1 MMSQASSSR
10 SGRSSMELK
19 TERKDN
25 GGLEQGDGEDDAGGV
40 KEEEGEVE
48 GHTTTTDDAHQQLDA
63 GNSSDLEIVVGI
75 DEDHIKFLTSMHSGD
90 EEPAHNGHHSG
101 GGSGTVRT
109 APTTA
114 QERRRRSGSGSVG
127 GGSVGGV
134 SASQNGGSVRPAAH
148 KLTQRKQHQQQSGL
162 LHHSHRL
169 NGIFNGNGKAARRR
183 MSGVGEGITGNGATN
198 RPLAFTDDS
207 ADDED
212 DDEEDEDSDEDDDDS
227 DDEDDDEDVMAE
239 AATILSKTAQQRS
252 VASAEARRYQC
263 DLCPRAFAR
272 PDYLRYHMRTHEKS
286 NSFECKL
293 CFSIFASDPA
303 FAHHIRTEHAGM
315 GLADALPPVP
325 ESEAS
330 RVICTYCDR
339 TFADGDQLEDHLHQQ
354 HLGVRPYKCNMC
366 PKAFIRMDFL
376 QCHYAKYHNF
386 HRLAMMG
393 LGEGGGSAGGGFG
406 GGGGGG
412 GGSGGGGMN
421 HPLDPID
428 RAVQRAALWN
438 SGFLAGGGGTQQ
450 GSHGRQDSSASGVP
464 RLAVRKMEDLLDGPR
479 KMPPGGAPGIYSRR
493 TSHTTGTTIGSSS
506 SEDDDE
512 DDDDDEDELKMVVVV
527 GDEDGDDEG
536 TGAESNGQRKRK
548 LTNGTHGAQSAKKK
562 KRATIGAVVAGGP
575 QLPVATVPAV
585 EEETGKHRC
594 PVCERRFIH
603 EPELMAHVRVHPD
616 LPTYKCPLCE
626 LTFIG
631 SDYLKAH
638 LKKHVVGDGEDPNA
652 PGAIDLK
659 APADTVSAPAPAPT
673 PSTRTSATTSPAP
686 PALIAS
692 KFPKIVSKV
701 PSTGISLLK
710 PLEERKPPDQQ
721 PQQPQQPQQQPSQE
735 YCTKTADGKFKCT
748 VCERLFSHQQTVRIH
763 FRNHTNEKPYKC
775 AFCTESYIRSDYL
788 ERHLKVHFKDG
799 VLPANAIASMAA
811 AAAREAAAAVALS
824 NGTGGGQRLSLPSS
838 PTPPSLTTTG
848 AASTPATAVKED
860 VKREVTPSTT
870 PTPKPLIGRAG
881 LAPENYH
888 FTESNDGQFV
898 CKICDKVFAQVASLR
913 KHALAHNEEKPFYCE
928 VCDRSFIR
936 VDYLKE
942 HFKSKRHLQLVSEGL
957 IGLREVE
964 EDDSTMDGG
973 GGGGSSSRSRTGPS
987 KRRSKP
993 SDKRKPTDALAVASE
1008 VTVDALH
1015 PTLVAANCGNSRC
1028 SSTSSSGS
1036 SGGSSS
1042 SSSSSSSSGGSISRS
1057 SSACEVAIIEHTP
1070 TKLVMNNS
1078 NSNGAVQTPPSAGE
1092 QHPQQ
1097 LLQQKT
1103 TSGSAG
1109 TTPEFHRSDYERTS
1123 DGRYKCNQCDK
1134 TFVTAVTLK
1143 MHIRLHTGEKPY
1155 KCDKC
1160 DKAFIRSDYLKTHE
1174 KTHRQQSFLSLLALT
1189 SKEPSTASEA
1199 GDDSD
1204 VGEGQPVLRP
1214 DSTAVAMKSM
1224 IKREGQGNG
1233 EEEGAEVDEDEE
1245 EDAEDGD
1252 PSDESE
1258 ADEGEDEEEEEEEDG
1273 AQVIK
1278 VMVKEASCS
1287 ESENEDDDEEEDDE
1301 EEDDE
1306 GTGEEAEERSSS
1318 QASKKHF
1325 NASNSTIDL
1334 PDRESATASLL
1345 QRNRAQPPSG
1355 REVAGAK
1362 EARASL
1368 HSNRSIV
1375 SGGESSNN
1383 GYDDHDEDDSASQT
1397 SDGQRMANG
1406 GGGSYWAPGSGDP
1419 RPDKHSCP
1427 TCHKLF
1433 AWPKSLKIHM
1443 RTHTGEKPYRC
1454 DVCGK
1459 CFGRSDSLRGHKRTH
1474 SEEHQ
1479 HQQQQ
1484 QQRIV
1489 QCHLCDLCCTSG
1501 EELVQHQLAVH
1512 GIQPLEC

>member
-1 MMSQASSSR
+1 
-10 SGRSSMELK
+10 
-19 TERKDN
+19 
-25 GGLEQGDGEDDAGGV
+25 
-40 KEEEGEVE
+40 
-48 GHTTTTDDAHQQLDA
+48 
-63 GNSSDLEIVVGI
+63 
-75 DEDHIKFLTSMHSGD
+75 
-90 EEPAHNGHHSG
+90 
-101 GGSGTVRT
+101 
-109 APTTA
+109 
-114 QERRRRSGSGSVG
+114 
-127 GGSVGGV
+127 
-134 SASQNGGSVRPAAH
+134 
-148 KLTQRKQHQQQSGL
+148 
-162 LHHSHRL
+162 
-169 NGIFNGNGKAARRR
+169 
-183 MSGVGEGITGNGATN
+183 
-198 RPLAFTDDS
+198 
-207 ADDED
+207 
-212 DDEEDEDSDEDDDDS
+212 
-227 DDEDDDEDVMAE
+227 
-239 AATILSKTAQQRS
+239 
-252 VASAEARRYQC
+252 
-263 DLCPRAFAR
+263 
-272 PDYLRYHMRTHEKS
+272 MRTHEKS

-339 TFADGDQLEDHLHQQ
+339 TFADADQLEDHLHQQ
-354 HLGVRPYKCNMC
+354 HLGVRPFKCNMC

-386 HRLAMMG
+386 HRLSMMG
-393 LGEGGGSAGGGFG
+393 MGDGIGGGGAGGGGGGFG
-406 GGGGGG
+406 GGGGA
-412 GGSGGGGMN
+412 MN

-438 SGFLAGGGGTQQ
+438 SGFLAGGGNQ
-450 GSHGRQDSSASGVP
+450 GAQGRQDSSTGVP

-479 KMPPGGAPGIYSRR
+479 RPGPGGGMGPALYSRR

-506 SEDDDE
+506 SDDDEDE
-512 DDDDDEDELKMVVVV
+512 DDDDDELKLVVVM

-548 LTNGTHGAQSAKKK
+548 LTNGVHSARSAKKK
-562 KRATIGAVVAGGP
+562 KRATIGAEGTAGGP
-575 QLPVATVPAV
+575 QLPVSTVPPT
-585 EEETGKHRC
+585 EEEAGKHRC
-594 PVCERRFIH
+594 PVCERRFAQ

-659 APADTVSAPAPAPT
+659 APAETVSAPAP
-673 PSTRTSATTSPAP
+673 TSTTSPAP

-710 PLEERKPPDQQ
+710 PLEERKPPEQQ
-721 PQQPQQPQQQPSQE
+721 QQQQQQQPSQE

-824 NGTGGGQRLSLPSS
+824 NGTGGSQRLSLPSS
-838 PTPPSLTTTG
+838 PTPPLLPATMAT
-848 AASTPATAVKED
+848 TPAAAVLAVKED
-860 VKREVTPSTT
+860 LKREVTPSTT

-888 FTESNDGQFV
+888 FAESNDGQFV

-913 KHALAHNEEKPFYCE
+913 KHALAHTEEKPFYCE

-957 IGLREVE
+957 MGLREVE

-973 GGGGSSSRSRTGPS
+973 GGGSSRSRTGS
-987 KRRSKP
+987 AKRRSKP
-993 SDKRKPTDALAVASE
+993 GDKRKANDATAVVASE
-1008 VTVDALH
+1008 ATVDTIH
-1015 PTLVAANCGNSRC
+1015 PSLVAANCGNSRC
-1028 SSTSSSGS
+1028 SSTSSTGS
-1036 SGGSSS
+1036 SGG

-1070 TKLVMNNS
+1070 TKLIVNSNS

-1097 LLQQKT
+1097 QQQQQQQQKT
-1103 TSGSAG
+1103 TPGSSGVAG

-1204 VGEGQPVLRP
+1204 VGEGRTGITAGGIGDLRHEALSGRSSMAA
-1214 DSTAVAMKSM
+1214 DNTDGEQQHSVAMKSM
-1224 IKREGQGNG
+1224 IKREGRRDGEAGG
-1233 EEEGAEVDEDEE
+1233 EEDEDDEEEEDEE
-1245 EDAEDGD
+1245 EGD
-1252 PSDESE
+1252 PSEDSAEDEE
-1258 ADEGEDEEEEEEEDG
+1258 EEEEEEEEDG

-1287 ESENEDDDEEEDDE
+1287 ESENEDDEDEEEEEDD
-1301 EEDDE
+1301 
-1306 GTGEEAEERSSS
+1306 GTGEEAEERASSR
-1318 QASKKHF
+1318 SKKHF
-1325 NASNSTIDL
+1325 SASNSTIDH
-1334 PDRESATASLL
+1334 PDRESATAASLL
-1345 QRNRAQPPSG
+1345 QRNRAQPLSG

-1362 EARASL
+1362 EARASF

-1406 GGGSYWAPGSGDP
+1406 GGRGGGSYWAQGGGEP

-1474 SEEHQ
+1474 AEE

-1484 QQRIV
+1484 SQRIM

-1501 EELVQHQLAVH
+1501 EELVQHQLAAH

>member
-1 MMSQASSSR
+1 
-10 SGRSSMELK
+10 
-19 TERKDN
+19 
-25 GGLEQGDGEDDAGGV
+25 
-40 KEEEGEVE
+40 
-48 GHTTTTDDAHQQLDA
+48 
-63 GNSSDLEIVVGI
+63 
-75 DEDHIKFLTSMHSGD
+75 
-90 EEPAHNGHHSG
+90 
-101 GGSGTVRT
+101 
-109 APTTA
+109 
-114 QERRRRSGSGSVG
+114 
-127 GGSVGGV
+127 
-134 SASQNGGSVRPAAH
+134 
-148 KLTQRKQHQQQSGL
+148 
-162 LHHSHRL
+162 
-169 NGIFNGNGKAARRR
+169 
-183 MSGVGEGITGNGATN
+183 
-198 RPLAFTDDS
+198 
-207 ADDED
+207 
-212 DDEEDEDSDEDDDDS
+212 
-227 DDEDDDEDVMAE
+227 
-239 AATILSKTAQQRS
+239 
-252 VASAEARRYQC
+252 
-263 DLCPRAFAR
+263 
-272 PDYLRYHMRTHEKS
+272 MRTHEKS

-386 HRLAMMG
+386 HRLSMMG
-393 LGEGGGSAGGGFG
+393 LGDGAGFG
-406 GGGGGG
+406 PGSGG

-438 SGFLAGGGGTQQ
+438 SGFLAGGGTTQ
-450 GSHGRQDSSASGVP
+450 GSHGRQHDLSASGVP

-479 KMPPGGAPGIYSRR
+479 RIAPGGMAPLGLYSRR

-512 DDDDDEDELKMVVVV
+512 DDDDDDDEDELKMVVVL

-548 LTNGTHGAQSAKKK
+548 LTNGGTHSARSAKKK
-562 KRATIGAVVAGGP
+562 KRTTIGAEIAAGT
-575 QLPVATVPAV
+575 QLPVATVPVA
-585 EEETGKHRC
+585 EEEAGKHRC
-594 PVCERRFIH
+594 PVCERRFVH

-659 APADTVSAPAPAPT
+659 APAVTVSVVVPAAT
-673 PSTRTSATTSPAP
+673 ASSRTSTTTSPAP

-721 PQQPQQPQQQPSQE
+721 QQPQQQQQQQQPSQE

-824 NGTGGGQRLSLPSS
+824 NGTGGSQRLSLPSS
-838 PTPPSLTTTG
+838 PTPPLLATT
-848 AASTPATAVKED
+848 AAAASSTPAPAAAIASAVKGD

-888 FTESNDGQFV
+888 FAESNDGQFV

-973 GGGGSSSRSRTGPS
+973 GGGGSSSRSRAAPS
-987 KRRSKP
+987 KRRSKAG
-993 SDKRKPTDALAVASE
+993 DKRKPNSNALTVNATA
-1008 VTVDALH
+1008 VTVDAIH
-1015 PTLVAANCGNSRC
+1015 PTLAAANCGNSRC

-1036 SGGSSS
+1036 SGGGSSSNSS

-1057 SSACEVAIIEHTP
+1057 SSACEVAIIEHTTP
-1070 TKLVMNNS
+1070 TKLVMNNSSS

-1092 QHPQQ
+1092 QHPA
-1097 LLQQKT
+1097 QQKT
-1103 TSGSAG
+1103 TPGSAG

-1204 VGEGQPVLRP
+1204 VGEGRTDGTAAAVVA
-1214 DSTAVAMKSM
+1214 DSAAAVGERHSVTMKSM
-1224 IKREGQGNG
+1224 IKREGPGKG

-1245 EDAEDGD
+1245 DAEDAEDGD
-1252 PSDESE
+1252 PSEDSE
-1258 ADEGEDEEEEEEEDG
+1258 ADEEEEEEEDG

-1287 ESENEDDDEEEDDE
+1287 ESENEDDDDEEDE
-1301 EEDDE
+1301 EEEDE
-1306 GTGEEAEERSSS
+1306 GTGEEAEERVSSR
-1318 QASKKHF
+1318 ASKKHF
-1325 NASNSTIDL
+1325 ASASHNSTIDL
-1334 PDRESATASLL
+1334 PDRESTTASLL

-1362 EARASL
+1362 EARASF

-1406 GGGSYWAPGSGDP
+1406 GGGSYWAPGGEP

-1501 EELVQHQLAVH
+1501 EELVQHQLAAH

>member
-1 MMSQASSSR
+1 
-10 SGRSSMELK
+10 
-19 TERKDN
+19 
-25 GGLEQGDGEDDAGGV
+25 
-40 KEEEGEVE
+40 
-48 GHTTTTDDAHQQLDA
+48 
-63 GNSSDLEIVVGI
+63 
-75 DEDHIKFLTSMHSGD
+75 
-90 EEPAHNGHHSG
+90 
-101 GGSGTVRT
+101 
-109 APTTA
+109 
-114 QERRRRSGSGSVG
+114 
-127 GGSVGGV
+127 
-134 SASQNGGSVRPAAH
+134 
-148 KLTQRKQHQQQSGL
+148 
-162 LHHSHRL
+162 
-169 NGIFNGNGKAARRR
+169 
-183 MSGVGEGITGNGATN
+183 
-198 RPLAFTDDS
+198 
-207 ADDED
+207 
-212 DDEEDEDSDEDDDDS
+212 
-227 DDEDDDEDVMAE
+227 
-239 AATILSKTAQQRS
+239 
-252 VASAEARRYQC
+252 
-263 DLCPRAFAR
+263 
-272 PDYLRYHMRTHEKS
+272 MRTHEKS

-339 TFADGDQLEDHLHQQ
+339 TFADADQLEDHLHQQ
-354 HLGVRPYKCNMC
+354 HLGVRPFKCNMC

-386 HRLAMMG
+386 HRLSMMG
-393 LGEGGGSAGGGFG
+393 MGDGIG

-412 GGSGGGGMN
+412 GGGGDGDRGGFGGRGGSGGGMN

-438 SGFLAGGGGTQQ
+438 SGFLAGNQ
-450 GSHGRQDSSASGVP
+450 GSQGRQDSSTGIP

-479 KMPPGGAPGIYSRR
+479 RIVSGSMVPGLYSRR

-506 SEDDDE
+506 SEDNDE
-512 DDDDDEDELKMVVVV
+512 DDDDDDLKLVVVME
-527 GDEDGDDEG
+527 DDDGDDEG
-536 TGAESNGQRKRK
+536 TESNLQRKRK
-548 LTNGTHGAQSAKKK
+548 LTNGAALSARSTKKK
-562 KRATIGAVVAGGP
+562 KRASIGTEVAGGP
-575 QLPVATVPAV
+575 QLPVATIPPV

-659 APADTVSAPAPAPT
+659 APAETVSAPVPAP
-673 PSTRTSATTSPAP
+673 SSRTSTTSPAP
-686 PALIAS
+686 PALISS

-710 PLEERKPPDQQ
+710 PLEERKPPEQQ
-721 PQQPQQPQQQPSQE
+721 HQQQQQHQPSQE

-824 NGTGGGQRLSLPSS
+824 NGTGGSQRSSLPSS
-838 PTPPSLTTTG
+838 PTPPPLLTLTT
-848 AASTPATAVKED
+848 AATTPAAAAAAATTLAVKED

-973 GGGGSSSRSRTGPS
+973 GGSSRSRTASS

-993 SDKRKPTDALAVASE
+993 ADKRKPTDALAVASE
-1008 VTVDALH
+1008 VSVDAIH
-1015 PTLVAANCGNSRC
+1015 PTLVAANCSNSRC
-1028 SSTSSSGS
+1028 SSTSSTGS
-1036 SGGSSS
+1036 SG

-1057 SSACEVAIIEHTP
+1057 SSACEVAIIDHTP
-1070 TKLVMNNS
+1070 TKLVVNSNS

-1097 LLQQKT
+1097 LLQKT
-1103 TSGSAG
+1103 TLGSAG

-1204 VGEGQPVLRP
+1204 VAEGRTGVTVGSIDEHRHEAVSGRSSMAADNTDGEQQRL
-1214 DSTAVAMKSM
+1214 SAAMKSM
-1224 IKREGQGNG
+1224 IKREGQRDGG
-1233 EEEGAEVDEDEE
+1233 EEQEEDEDEE
-1245 EDAEDGD
+1245 DEEDGD
-1252 PSDESE
+1252 PSEDSEEDEE
-1258 ADEGEDEEEEEEEDG
+1258 EDEEEEEDGG

-1287 ESENEDDDEEEDDE
+1287 ESENEDDVDEEDE
-1301 EEDDE
+1301 EE
-1306 GTGEEAEERSSS
+1306 GTGEEAEERISSR
-1318 QASKKHF
+1318 SKKHF

-1334 PDRESATASLL
+1334 PDRESANASLL
-1345 QRNRAQPPSG
+1345 QRNRAQPQSG

-1362 EARASL
+1362 EARASF

-1397 SDGQRMANG
+1397 SDGQRLANG
-1406 GGGSYWAPGSGDP
+1406 GGGSYWAQSGSP

-1474 SEEHQ
+1474 SEEQQ
-1479 HQQQQ
+1479 H
-1484 QQRIV
+1484 QRIV

-1501 EELVQHQLAVH
+1501 EELVQHQLAAH
-1512 GIQPLEC
+1512 GIEPLEC